1 MQKFLSISFAKS
13 CYSVRKI
20 EITLGIFRLWKL
32 EHVTFLLQE
41 GRRGR
46 RVRDRGGREGEGW
59 GGGGGGRGGRI
70 VARPEL
76 VFQKRQKMRTWFGNR
91 CR

>member
-32 EHVTFLLQE
+32 EHVTFLIK
-41 GRRGR
+41 G
-46 RVRDRGGREGEGW
+46 
-59 GGGGGGRGGRI
+59 
-70 VARPEL
+70 
-76 VFQKRQKMRTWFGNR
+76 QKEALIRAKKDLLINGCPLIKGQLMALN
-91 CR
+91 